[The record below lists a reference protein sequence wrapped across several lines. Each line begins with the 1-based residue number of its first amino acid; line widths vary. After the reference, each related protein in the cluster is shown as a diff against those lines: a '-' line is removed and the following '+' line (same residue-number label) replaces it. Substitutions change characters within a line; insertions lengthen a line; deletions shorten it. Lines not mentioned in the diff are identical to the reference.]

1 MIKIFPNNDSLF
13 IVGFLNRSLGP
24 EFGGAIGI
32 VFSFANAVAAAM
44 YVIGFCET
52 LVKLLESY
60 GVLAALNLSE
70 INLVRLFGLGVN
82 TLLIL
87 IALIGM
93 GWESKVQIFLLAILL
108 LSFVN
113 FLVGSFIPPSDEQRV
128 KGFLGYRCSQPIL
141 SLFYS
146 FLLYIHSYVF

>member
-1 MIKIFPNNDSLF
+1 MVL
-13 IVGFLNRSLGP
+13 LLRSLGP

-60 GVLAALNLSE
+60 DVS
-70 INLVRLFGLGVN
+70 IFGLGETNQIRVLGLGTN
-82 TLLIL
+82 LILIL

-93 GWESKVQIFLLAILL
+93 GWEAKVQLFLLGILL
-108 LSFVN
+108 ISFAN
-113 FLVGSFIPPSDEQRV
+113 FLIGSFIPPGDEKRA
-128 KGFLGYRCSQPIL
+128 KGFIGYKCKRL
-141 SLFYS
+141 
-146 FLLYIHSYVF
+146 

>member
-1 MIKIFPNNDSLF
+1 MLTVLGGIF
-13 IVGFLNRSLGP
+13 IRSLGP

-52 LVKLLESY
+52 LVSLLQSY
-60 GVLAALNLSE
+60 DISILELSE
-70 INLVRLFGLGVN
+70 TNQIRLLGLGTN

-93 GWESKVQIFLLAILL
+93 GWESKVQLFLLAILL
-108 LSFVN
+108 VAFAN
-113 FLVGSFIPPSDEQRV
+113 FLIGSFIPPSDEKRV
-128 KGFLGYRCSQPIL
+128 KGYTGYSC
-141 SLFYS
+141 
-146 FLLYIHSYVF
+146 